1 MDHAASTPAVPAPP
15 ARPRPS
21 AWFGAAA
28 LAALVMALCLA
39 LTWQLWEA
47 ARRDV
52 ERDLRTDFEFAA
64 RDVVNQLA
72 LRMAAH
78 IQSLRGVQGLFNSSD
93 QVTRQ
98 EFADFVRAQ
107 HADAEYPGMK
117 GIGYIAALTEAG
129 RAAHLARVRAS
140 GFPDYAIT
148 PPGTRPAYA
157 PLLYLEAFTGARLR
171 SLGHDML
178 SEEPLRQMLEQA
190 RDSGRPAMSGKATVA
205 RERGRAASDG
215 VLIALPVYSAHQAP
229 DGIGQRRA
237 LLRGWVYAP
246 FVMEDLMAHVGGG
259 RAADIMVAVY
269 DGNEV
274 TPAAR
279 MAAGVVVGT
288 AGAQGDADALRTE
301 QRIGIAGRR
310 WTLVVNARPGF
321 GEARRSDAPQLVLTL
336 GLAVTVILTTLTWML
351 ARSSALAGSALRQS
365 LALTGELKAG
375 QQRLVTVADSAQRAQ
390 AMMRSIL
397 DATFD
402 AILVDNGERQ
412 ILASNQRFRALWSV
426 PDELE
431 LAGEDTAVVAHLLT
445 QLVYA
450 GPLLYSRSLR
460 LADHEEHRELLRLK
474 DGRFIEQLT
483 RPVRLGQEGARLWSF
498 RDITERKQIEQRER
512 AHRRVLE
519 LLAHGAP
526 LQAVLGAVVLGVES
540 TNPDMLCAI
549 LLLDAEGRFL
559 HTGAAP
565 SLPGF
570 FNAAMDGLPA
580 APGHGSCGSAA
591 AGGRRVIV
599 EDIQSHPDWA
609 NYREIAARAQLASS
623 WSEPIR
629 GASGRVLG
637 TFAIYH
643 RTPHYPS
650 AAHVVLIEQAAQL
663 AGIALEQAQAAQAL
677 RVGEERFRSLYDH
690 APVAL
695 WEQDWSGARDAV
707 ARLAACGVD
716 DLGPWLRE
724 RPDETARLAGLV
736 RITDVNGA
744 ALAHVGAAGKEPG
757 TLGLAQNFGSLGA
770 DAFIDA
776 LVALTGGALF
786 YECESSF
793 LRVDGAT
800 RQHQLTLLVMPGH
813 AQSLDFVIA
822 STVDIT
828 ERKRID
834 DELQALASTDFLTG
848 LPNRRV
854 FMARLDD
861 QFARLQRSVD
871 ECASVLVLDIDHFKR
886 VNDVHG
892 HAVGDAVLRHMAGLM
907 RSGQRKI
914 DTMGRVGGEEFA
926 VLLPGTTGPAAQ
938 QYAERLRQSVADSP
952 LEGDGRSIA
961 ITVSIGVATIEA
973 GDCGPDAAMIRADK
987 ALYRAKADGR
997 NRVCEHAGPAG
1008 APAAVDSL
1016 TRV

>member
-1 MDHAASTPAVPAPP
+1 MDHAAPNPAVPASP
-15 ARPRPS
+15 AGARPS

-28 LAALVMALCLA
+28 LAALVMTLCLV

-47 ARRDV
+47 ARRDA
-52 ERDLRTDFEFAA
+52 ERDLRIDFEFAA

-93 QVTRQ
+93 DVTRQ

-117 GIGYIAALTEAG
+117 AIGYIAALSEGG
-129 RAAHLARVRAS
+129 RAAHLARVRAR

-148 PPGTRPAYA
+148 PPGTRAAYA
-157 PLLYLEAFTGARLR
+157 PLLYLESFTGARLR
-171 SLGHDML
+171 PFGHDML
-178 SEEPLRQMLEQA
+178 TEEPLRQMLEQA
-190 RDSGRPAMSGKATVA
+190 RDSGQPSMSGKATVA

-215 VLIALPVYSAHQAP
+215 VLIALPVYIGRAP
-229 DGIGQRRA
+229 DQVGQRRD
-237 LLRGWVYAP
+237 LLRGWIYAP
-246 FVMEDLMAHVGGG
+246 FVMDDLMAHLGGERG
-259 RAADIMVAVY
+259 ADLLVTVY

-274 TPAAR
+274 APAAL
-279 MAAGVVVGT
+279 MAAGAVPGV
-288 AGAQGDADALRTE
+288 AGMAALRTE
-301 QRIGIAGRR
+301 QGIAIAGRR
-310 WTLVVNARPGF
+310 WTLVVQARPSF
-321 GEARRSDAPQLVLTL
+321 GDAQSNDAAQLVLTL
-336 GLAVTVILTTLTWML
+336 GLAVTVILSMLTWML

-365 LALTGELKAG
+365 QALTGELKAG
-375 QQRLVTVADSAQRAQ
+375 QRRLVALADSAQRAQ

-397 DATFD
+397 DATLD
-402 AILVDNGERQ
+402 AILVDNGDRH
-412 ILASNQRFRALWSV
+412 ILASNQRFRALWSI
-426 PDELE
+426 PDELD
-431 LAGEDTAVVAHLLT
+431 LAGDDSAVVAHLLT
-445 QLVYA
+445 QLTQA
-450 GPLLYSRSLR
+450 GPLLYSRSLQ
-460 LADHEEHRELLRLK
+460 LAEHEEHRELLRLK

-512 AHRRVLE
+512 AHRHVLE

-540 TNPDMLCAI
+540 TNPGMLCAI

-559 HTGAAP
+559 ATGAAP

-570 FNAAMDGLPA
+570 FNAAVDGLPA
-580 APGHGSCGSAA
+580 RPGCGSCGSAA
-591 AGGRRVIV
+591 ASGRRVIV
-599 EDIQSHPDWA
+599 EDIQTHPDWA
-609 NYREIAARAQLASS
+609 DYRDIAARAQLASS

-643 RTPHYPS
+643 RSPHYPS

-695 WEQDWSGARDAV
+695 WEQDWSGAREAV
-707 ARLAACGVD
+707 ARLKACGVNE
-716 DLGPWLRE
+716 LGPWLRE
-724 RPDETARLAGLV
+724 RPGEAARLAALV

-744 ALAHVGAAGKEPG
+744 ALAHVGARAKEPG

-776 LVALTGGALF
+776 LLALTGGALF

-793 LRVDGAT
+793 LRVDGVA
-800 RQHQLTLLVMPGH
+800 RQHELTLLVMPGH
-813 AQSLDFVIA
+813 AHSLDFVIA

-834 DELQALASTDFLTG
+834 DELHALASTDFLTG

-871 ECASVLVLDIDHFKR
+871 ECASVLMLDIDHFKH

-914 DTMGRVGGEEFA
+914 DTLGRVGGEEFA
-926 VLLPGTTGPAAQ
+926 VLLPGTTGLAAQ

-952 LEGDGRSIA
+952 LDGEGRHIA
-961 ITVSIGVATIEA
+961 ITVSIGIATIDA
-973 GDCGPDAAMIRADK
+973 GDTSPDAALIRADK
-987 ALYRAKADGR
+987 ALYRAKAQGR
-997 NRVCEHAGPAG
+997 NRVCEYAEAAGM
-1008 APAAVDSL
+1008 AAAEASL
-1016 TRV
+1016 SRA

>member
-1 MDHAASTPAVPAPP
+1 MDQSAPIPAVPAAP
-15 ARPRPS
+15 ARARPA

-28 LAALVMALCLA
+28 LATLVMALCLV

-47 ARRDV
+47 ARRDA
-52 ERDLRTDFEFAA
+52 ERDLRTDFDVAA

-93 QVTRQ
+93 EVTRQ
-98 EFADFVRAQ
+98 EFTDFVRAQ
-107 HADAEYPGMK
+107 QADADYPGMK
-117 GIGYIAALTEAG
+117 AIGYIAVVTDAG
-129 RAAHLARVRAS
+129 RAAHLAQVRSS
-140 GFPDYAIT
+140 GLPDYAIA
-148 PPGTRPAYA
+148 PPGTRPTYA
-157 PLLYLEAFTGARLR
+157 PLLYLESFTGARLR
-171 SLGHDML
+171 PLGHDML
-178 SEEPLRQMLEQA
+178 SEAPLRQMLEQA
-190 RDSGRPAMSGKATVA
+190 RDSGQPTMSGKTTVA

-215 VLIALPVYSAHQAP
+215 VLIALPVYIGRRAP
-229 DGIGQRRA
+229 DHVEQRRD
-237 LLRGWVYAP
+237 LLRGWIYAP
-246 FVMEDLMAHVGGG
+246 FVMEDLMAQVGGE
-259 RAADIMVAVY
+259 RAAEIRVAAH

-274 TPAAR
+274 TPAAL
-279 MAAGVVVGT
+279 MAAGAVSALPGV
-288 AGAQGDADALRTE
+288 AALRTE

-310 WTLVVNARPGF
+310 WTLVIEAGPGF
-321 GEARRSDAPQLVLTL
+321 GDAQRNQAPQLVLTL
-336 GLAVTVILTTLTWML
+336 GLAVTVVLTLLTWML
-351 ARSSALAGSALRQS
+351 ARSSAMAGSALRQS
-365 LALTGELKAG
+365 LTLTGELKAG
-375 QQRLVTVADSAQRAQ
+375 QRRLVALADSAQRAQ

-397 DATFD
+397 DSTFD
-402 AILVDNGERQ
+402 AILVDNGDRL
-412 ILASNQRFRALWSV
+412 ILASNQRFRTLWSV
-426 PDELE
+426 PDELD
-431 LAGEDTAVVAHLLT
+431 LAGEDSAVVAHLLT
-445 QLVYA
+445 QLVQA
-450 GPLLYSRSLR
+450 GPLLYSRSLQ

-512 AHRRVLE
+512 AHRHVLE

-540 TNPDMLCAI
+540 TNPGMLCAI

-559 HTGAAP
+559 NTGAAP

-570 FNAAMDGLPA
+570 YNAAVDGLPA
-580 APGHGSCGSAA
+580 RPGSGSCGSAA
-591 AGGRRVIV
+591 ATGRRVIV
-599 EDIQSHPDWA
+599 ENIQTHPDWA
-609 NYREIAARAQLASS
+609 NYRELAARAGLASS

-695 WEQDWSGARDAV
+695 WEQDWSGAREAV
-707 ARLAACGVD
+707 ARLKEGGVHE
-716 DLGPWLRE
+716 LGPWLRE
-724 RPDETARLAGLV
+724 RPEEAQRLAGLV

-744 ALAHVGAAGKEPG
+744 ALVHVGAASKEPG
-757 TLGLAQNFGSLGA
+757 TLGLAQNFGSLRAG
-770 DAFIDA
+770 AFIDA

-786 YECESSF
+786 FECESSF
-793 LRVDGAT
+793 LRLDGVA
-800 RQHQLTLLVMPGH
+800 RQHELTLLVMPGH

-834 DELQALASTDFLTG
+834 EELHALASTDFLTG

-871 ECASVLVLDIDHFKR
+871 ECASVLMLDIDHFKH

-892 HAVGDAVLRHMAGLM
+892 HAVGDAVLRHMAALM
-907 RSGQRKI
+907 RCGQRKI
-914 DTMGRVGGEEFA
+914 DTLGRVGGEEFA
-926 VLLPGTTGPAAQ
+926 VLLPGTTGAAAQ
-938 QYAERLRQSVADSP
+938 QYAERLRQSVAESP
-952 LEGDGRSIA
+952 LEADGRSIA
-961 ITVSIGVATIEA
+961 ITVSIGIASIAA
-973 GDCGPDAAMIRADK
+973 GDAGPDAAMIRADK
-987 ALYRAKADGR
+987 ALYRAKAAGR
-997 NRVCEHAGPAG
+997 NRVCDHAEAA
-1008 APAAVDSL
+1008 APVL

>member
-1 MDHAASTPAVPAPP
+1 MDHAASSPASPVPP
-15 ARPRPS
+15 AAPRKR
-21 AWFGAAA
+21 AWLGAAA
-28 LAALVMALCLA
+28 LAALVMALCLV

-47 ARRDV
+47 ARRAA

-78 IQSLRGVQGLFNSSD
+78 LQSLRGVQGLFNSSGD
-93 QVTRQ
+93 VTRQ
-98 EFADFVRAQ
+98 EFTDFVRAQ
-107 HADAEYPGMK
+107 QADAEYPGMK
-117 GIGYIAALTEAG
+117 AIGYIASVGEAG
-129 RAAHLARVRAS
+129 RAAHLAQVRS
-140 GFPDYAIT
+140 GGFPDYAIT
-148 PPGTRPAYA
+148 PPGMRDTYA
-157 PLLYLEAFTGARLR
+157 PLLYLESFTGARLR
-171 SLGHDML
+171 PLGHDML
-178 SEEPLRQMLEQA
+178 SEAPLRQMLEQA
-190 RDSGRPAMSGKATVA
+190 RDSGQSAMSGRATVA

-215 VLIALPVYSAHQAP
+215 VLIALPVYIGRKAP
-229 DGIGQRRA
+229 QHVEQRRD
-237 LLRGWVYAP
+237 LLRGWIYAP
-246 FVMEDLMAHVGGG
+246 FVMEDLLAQLGGA
-259 RAADIMVAVY
+259 RAADLMLAVY
-269 DGNEV
+269 DGNDIV
-274 TPAAR
+274 PAAL
-279 MAAGVVVGT
+279 MAAGAVAAT
-288 AGAQGDADALRTE
+288 PGAPGLRSE
-301 QRIGIAGRR
+301 HRIGIAGRR
-310 WTLVVNARPGF
+310 WTLVVTARTDF
-321 GEARRSDAPQLVLTL
+321 GDGRRDEAPQLVLTL
-336 GLAVTVILTTLTWML
+336 GLAVTLILTTLTWML
-351 ARSSALAGSALRQS
+351 ARSSAMASSALRQS

-375 QQRLVTVADSAQRAQ
+375 QRRLVALADSAQRAQ

-397 DATFD
+397 DSTFD
-402 AILVDNGERQ
+402 AILVDNGDGR

-426 PDELE
+426 PDEVD

-445 QLVYA
+445 QLVHA

-460 LADHEEHRELLRLK
+460 LDGQEEHRELLRLK

-483 RPVRLGQEGARLWSF
+483 RPVRLGQEVARLWSF

-512 AHRRVLE
+512 AHRHVLE

-540 TNPDMLCAI
+540 TNPGMLCAI
-549 LLLDAEGRFL
+549 MLLDPEGRFL
-559 HTGAAP
+559 TIGAAP

-570 FNAAMDGLPA
+570 YNAAVDGLPA
-580 APGHGSCGSAA
+580 RPGCGSCGTAA
-591 AGGRRVIV
+591 ASGRRIIV
-599 EDIQSHPDWA
+599 ENIQTHPDWEG
-609 NYREIAARAQLASS
+609 YREVAARAQLGSS

-650 AAHVVLIEQAAQL
+650 AANVVLIEQAAQL

-677 RVGEERFRSLYDH
+677 RVGEERFRSLYDN

-695 WEQDWSGARDAV
+695 WEQDWSGAREAV
-707 ARLAACGVD
+707 AHLLANGVEE
-716 DLGPWLRE
+716 LGPWLRA
-724 RPDETARLAGLV
+724 RPGEAQRLAALV

-744 ALAHVGAAGKEPG
+744 ALAHVGAAAKQPG
-757 TLGLAQNFGSLGA
+757 ALTLAQNFGSLAGG
-770 DAFIDA
+770 AFIDA

-786 YECESSF
+786 HACESSF
-793 LRVDGAT
+793 LRLDGTA
-800 RQHQLTLLVMPGH
+800 RQHELTLLVMPGH

-828 ERKRID
+828 ERKRLD

-871 ECASVLVLDIDHFKR
+871 ECASVLMLDIDHFKR
-886 VNDVHG
+886 VNDVYG
-892 HAVGDAVLRHMAGLM
+892 HAVGDAVLRHMASLM

-914 DTMGRVGGEEFA
+914 DTLGRVGGEEFA
-926 VLLPGTTGPAAQ
+926 VLLPGATGAAAQ
-938 QYAERLRQSVADSP
+938 QYAERLRQSVAESP

-961 ITVSIGVATIEA
+961 ITVSIGIASIEA
-973 GDCGPDAAMIRADK
+973 GDSGPDAALIRADK
-987 ALYRAKADGR
+987 ALYRAKAGGR
-997 NRVCEHAGPAG
+997 NRVCDAAEVAG
-1008 APAAVDSL
+1008 AAIPVL
-1016 TRV
+1016 TRA

>member
-1 MDHAASTPAVPAPP
+1 MDSAVSSPAVPASP
-15 ARPRPS
+15 ARTRS
-21 AWFGAAA
+21 CAWLGAAA
-28 LAALVMALCLA
+28 LATLVMALCLV
-39 LTWQLWEA
+39 LTWQLWDA
-47 ARRDV
+47 ARRDA

-93 QVTRQ
+93 DVTRQ

-117 GIGYIAALTEAG
+117 GIGYIAALADAG
-129 RAAHLARVRAS
+129 RTAHLARVRAG

-148 PPGTRPAYA
+148 PPGTRSAYA
-157 PLLYLEAFTGARLR
+157 PLLYLESFTGARLR
-171 SLGHDML
+171 ALGYDML

-190 RDSGRPAMSGKATVA
+190 RDSGQPSMSGKSTVA

-215 VLIALPVYSAHQAP
+215 VLIALPVYIGRKAP
-229 DGIGQRRA
+229 DQVEQRRD
-237 LLRGWVYAP
+237 LLRGWIYAP
-246 FVMEDLMAHVGGG
+246 FVMEDLMARVGGERG
-259 RAADIMVAVY
+259 ADMLVTVY

-274 TPAAR
+274 APAAL
-279 MAAGVVVGT
+279 MAAGAASGV
-288 AGAQGDADALRTE
+288 AGAAGLRTE

-310 WTLVVNARPGF
+310 WTLVVQARAGF
-321 GEARRSDAPQLVLTL
+321 GDEQRNDAAQLVLTL
-336 GLAVTVILTTLTWML
+336 GLAVTVILSVLTWML
-351 ARSSALAGSALRQS
+351 ARSSAMARSALRQS

-375 QQRLVTVADSAQRAQ
+375 QQRLVGLADSAQRAQ

-397 DATFD
+397 DSTFD
-402 AILVDNGERQ
+402 AILVDNGDRH
-412 ILASNQRFRALWSV
+412 ILASNQRFRALWSI
-426 PDELE
+426 PAELD
-431 LAGEDTAVVAHLLT
+431 LAGDDSAVVAHLLT
-445 QLVYA
+445 QLVQA
-450 GPLLYSRSLR
+450 GPLLYSRSLQ

-512 AHRRVLE
+512 AHRHVLE

-540 TNPDMLCAI
+540 TNPGMLCSI

-559 HTGAAP
+559 NTGAAP

-570 FNAAMDGLPA
+570 FNAAVDGLPA

-591 AGGRRVIV
+591 ASGRRVIV
-599 EDIQSHPDWA
+599 EDIQTHPDWA
-609 NYREIAARAQLASS
+609 DYRAIAARAQLASS

-695 WEQDWSGARDAV
+695 WEQDWSDAREAV
-707 ARLAACGVD
+707 ARLKTCGVD
-716 DLGPWLRE
+716 QLGPWLRE
-724 RPDETARLAGLV
+724 RPEEAARLAALV

-744 ALAHVGAAGKEPG
+744 ALVHVGAAAKEPG

-793 LRVDGAT
+793 LRVDGVA
-800 RQHQLTLLVMPGH
+800 RQHELTLLVMPGH

-834 DELQALASTDFLTG
+834 DELHALASTDFLTG

-871 ECASVLVLDIDHFKR
+871 ECASVLMLDIDHFKH

-892 HAVGDAVLRHMAGLM
+892 HAAGDAVLRHMAGLM

-914 DTMGRVGGEEFA
+914 DTLGRVGGEEFA
-926 VLLPGTTGPAAQ
+926 VLLPGATGPAAQ

-952 LEGDGRSIA
+952 LDGDGRSIA
-961 ITVSIGVATIEA
+961 ITVSIGIATIDA
-973 GDCGPDAAMIRADK
+973 GDAGPDAALIRADK

-997 NRVCEHAGPAG
+997 NRVCEHAEATGM
-1008 APAAVDSL
+1008 AAAKASL
-1016 TRV
+1016 SRA